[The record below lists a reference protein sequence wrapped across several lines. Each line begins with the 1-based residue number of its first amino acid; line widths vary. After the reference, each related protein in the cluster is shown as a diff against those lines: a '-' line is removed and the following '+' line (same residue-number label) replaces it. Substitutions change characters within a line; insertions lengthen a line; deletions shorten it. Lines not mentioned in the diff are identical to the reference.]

1 MAQKKNKKGIIAV
14 VVIVLLVA
22 LGWGGFKGYQWW
34 AQNNLP
40 VEEKAKDFADMII
53 AHQDNEAELEKVI
66 AEIDAYYEK
75 LSDEEQD
82 KFDDAMEA
90 YMTGKMGAPSA
101 IDSVAMEMAAKMV
114 QNQNNEAEFSKVMAE
129 IDAYYDSLSEA
140 DQPVFEKALQTALA
154 ALMSA
159 DI

>member
-101 IDSVAMEMAAKMV
+101 IDSVAMEMAAKIV
-114 QNQNNEAEFSKVMAE
+114 QSQGNEAELSKVMEE
-129 IDAYYDSLSEA
+129 IDAYHDALSEA
-140 DQPVFEKALQTALA
+140 DQPKFEQALQGAIATLKNAG
-154 ALMSA
+154 
-159 DI
+159 I